1 MTQSTPSNLTRTA
14 PLNPD
19 EITLPY
25 VLKLKAPFEWG
36 QESVTEVA
44 VRHEPTAG
52 DLANAMNEKKQG
64 DQALRLVSA
73 VTGWEE
79 PKVKAMGGRDFLAVS
94 AVVTAFLP
102 AGPGTGN

>member
-1 MTQSTPSNLTRTA
+1 MTQTQPA
-14 PLNPD
+14 ALNPD
-19 EITLPY
+19 EIVLPM
-25 VLKLKAPFEWG
+25 VLKLKAPFSWG
-36 QESVTEVA
+36 KEGEVKE
-44 VRHEPTAG
+44 VSILHEPTAG
-52 DLANAMNEKKQG
+52 DLAGAMNEKKQG
-64 DQALRLVSA
+64 DQSIRLVAA